1 MIDLLKLV
9 GKGFIY
15 LFLIPLGI
23 CFFAIYGIYLFLVCI
38 YMLFRKIVLILKK
51 EPSGLNLKED
61 IKAKQILNSARD
73 FGEPQETK
81 QGQGVNLILNID
93 GQQLKAMNN
102 EEKQKQDYID
112 VEPSAAIEERKEED
126 K

>member
-23 CFFAIYGIYLFLVCI
+23 CFFAIYGIYLFFVCI

-51 EPSGLNLKED
+51 EPSGLTLKED

>member
-51 EPSGLNLKED
+51 EPSGLTLKED

>member
-51 EPSGLNLKED
+51 EPSGLTLKED

-93 GQQLKAMNN
+93 GQQLKTMNN

>member
-1 MIDLLKLV
+1 
-9 GKGFIY
+9 
-15 LFLIPLGI
+15 
-23 CFFAIYGIYLFLVCI
+23 
-38 YMLFRKIVLILKK
+38 MLFRKIVLILKK
-51 EPSGLNLKED
+51 EPSGLTLKED

>member
-51 EPSGLNLKED
+51 EPSGLTLKDD